1 MISKDEVKKIAVLAR
16 LSLEDAEVDQ
26 LASDLGALL
35 GYMEK
40 LESLPL
46 DGVEPLSHPLPLA
59 NIVRKDEPMASLTA
73 EQALEGSA
81 ETQDGFFKVPKIL
94 D

>member
-1 MISKDEVKKIAVLAR
+1 MISKDEVRKIAVLAR
-16 LSLEDAEVDQ
+16 LSLEEAEVEQ
-26 LASDLGALL
+26 LSGDLGAIL

-40 LESLPL
+40 LEPLPL
-46 DGVEPLSHPLPLA
+46 DGVDPLSHPLPLA
-59 NIVRKDEPMASLTA
+59 NIVRKDNPITSLSA
-73 EQALEGSA
+73 EQALESSA